1 MVLLHTDLVCLLCYF
16 ANLYGNPLRN
26 CEYINITEQGDRR
39 HSYQHNGGIANTFN
53 ANPLIDNSPAIS
65 EAHPKQE
72 SASIEISVD
81 LGDDDE
87 PELLVNNGGGRT
99 RGPSISFPSA
109 YKGHARR
116 VSSGIL
122 NILMKI
128 DAEPECAVCMCE
140 LEKGDEMGQLECGHT
155 FHKQCIVEWL
165 GNEASCPMCRVDMK
179 K

>member
-1 MVLLHTDLVCLLCYF
+1 M
-16 ANLYGNPLRN
+16 NNGRRRGN
-26 CEYINITEQGDRR
+26 
-39 HSYQHNGGIANTFN
+39 SYQPAPANSYHND
-53 ANPLIDNSPAIS
+53 NPLIENSPGIG
-65 EAHPKQE
+65 HQKQE

-87 PELLVNNGGGRT
+87 PDLIGSGHRT
-99 RGPSISFPSA
+99 RGPSISFPSRF
-109 YKGHARR
+109 KGHARR

-122 NILMKI
+122 NILKKI

-155 FHKQCIVEWL
+155 FHKECIVEWL